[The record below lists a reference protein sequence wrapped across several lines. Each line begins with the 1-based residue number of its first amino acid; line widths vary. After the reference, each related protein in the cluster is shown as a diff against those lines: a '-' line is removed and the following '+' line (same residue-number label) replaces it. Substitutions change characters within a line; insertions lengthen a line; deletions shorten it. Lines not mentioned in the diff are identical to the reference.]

1 MKAKRLVEVTQET
14 LDEYADHLEGLEQK
28 IREAQQR
35 AFDQVT
41 EERGFVFV
49 FNFFLSFEKNHF
61 SKN

>member
-35 AFDQVT
+35 AFDQVN
-41 EERGFVFV
+41 EEST
-49 FNFFLSFEKNHF
+49 FFWK
-61 SKN
+61 